1 MIKIT
6 NWAYYPNPD
15 KIDDRP
21 MLEVLN
27 DREIRVRITFWKF
40 FPDHERS
47 VKKNNTELTV
57 ENVPIFWPTTKT
69 YKTLFGLGYFT
80 NPHAKLTFKLDNDP
94 YPLKDFSK
102 DNGVEIINNFK
113 NDIKK
118 DDLSEK
124 IVRDNAIKRSQKSII
139 GYFNVSPGNYPH
151 TLKLCGVSKQ
161 FIEEFYDHFRD
172 QEYSEINADK
182 NFGSSGMEFIMQ
194 KVIKDKFIICNAE
207 LHFFKGGD
215 KYNDKI
221 VRKLNDNVSLDT
233 LPWDPYA
240 REPKLDERYK
250 FIIKL

>member
-118 DDLSEK
+118 DDLLEK